1 MSGTL
6 DIGIRNTAQ
15 GIWNLSNEWNMT
27 ENPECSSRN
36 SDSEAVE
43 SRMQDCF
50 GFSYFI
56 WGTSNVSLQ
65 TSYSGEPF
73 NTNSPPTERTLGPAA
88 VCLVSLGN
96 LSTRRSWFT
105 NGMAGCAELDRGRS
119 LRAKRKSLSKP
130 TWNHHEC
137 RHNNSVENAFQR
149 FYYDLKVLT
158 KQKNIQGLKTV
169 ILDIKC

>member
-1 MSGTL
+1 MEYDRESGMQFPEFGHRGG
-6 DIGIRNTAQ
+6 GIQNARLFWIPLLYM
-15 GIWNLSNEWNMT
+15 GGVERLSTN
-27 ENPECSSRN
+27 
-36 SDSEAVE
+36 
-43 SRMQDCF
+43 
-50 GFSYFI
+50 
-56 WGTSNVSLQ
+56 
-65 TSYSGEPF
+65 TSYRGPPY
-73 NTNSPPTERTLGPAA
+73 NTDSPPTERTLGPAA

-96 LSTRRSWFT
+96 LSNRRSWFT
-105 NGMAGCAELDRGRS
+105 NGMAGRAELDRGRG
-119 LRAKRKSLSKP
+119 LRAKCKSLSKP